1 MGSSSPVRD
10 VQRQFLVNSRDMNR
24 FLEGV
29 STWSDEVKSEDT
41 AILQDS
47 VEKKNSTLDA
57 VREPHDNAGQGRA
70 GVKYDVAATIDTV
83 DSMLQQE
90 KLFGDACFQ
99 QGDYETAKKY
109 YSRCANNRCT
119 ASIYVNLSLCEMKL
133 QSWAEAETYCSEALR
148 LDPKHLKALQRRGVA
163 QRELGKHLCST
174 SGFEQTTRLAP
185 DSSVLRRERAKSKA
199 LFEATRISKP
209 AQSRGVKLRFSGD
222 TGCEPVCLLR
232 PKNEKNRVLG

>member
-1 MGSSSPVRD
+1 MSHHISDLSPFSRPTLEMGSSSPVRD

-70 GVKYDVAATIDTV
+70 GVEYDVAATIDTV
-83 DSMLQQE
+83 DSRLQQE

-119 ASIYVNLSLCEMKL
+119 ASIYANLSLCEMKL

-148 LDPKHLKALQRRGVA
+148 LDPKHLKVKDHQIIGAYLTVSFVLTGFAAARRCTA
-163 QRELGKHLCST
+163 RT
-174 SGFEQTTRLAP
+174 W
-185 DSSVLRRERAKSKA
+185 
-199 LFEATRISKP
+199 
-209 AQSRGVKLRFSGD
+209 
-222 TGCEPVCLLR
+222 
-232 PKNEKNRVLG
+232 